1 MSNEESKHIE
11 REEEPKK
18 AENASHIVMAESV
31 RAEQV
36 PTIPIESLETINSLQ
51 PEVSVQSVESTSSV
65 RTPEPLVAQPEEYH
79 RALKDWIQIWRDGIR
94 PYYLPLS
101 LMPVIVGSFLAWAG
115 TVNVHAP
122 SGHFHL
128 SHFIGVIIAAICLHI
143 GANLINDYYDYL
155 RGADTGNVLGPGG
168 LIQQGLIKPTR
179 VLMLGL
185 IAMGLGTFLG
195 MLLSISG
202 GPIVLLFGLLLVLG
216 TYFFSASRFALST
229 IMLGEL
235 ACFVI
240 FGPLLT
246 IGAYMIQTGGKFTSL
261 AFVYSVPLG
270 LLAAATVVVN
280 NLRDFEDDENARKRT
295 LVSALGIGWSRA
307 LYVLFVVA
315 AYLLISLAGVP
326 HGTPHLILI
335 TFWTVPALV
344 VPVSSVLRSTSPA
357 ALHVAMRK
365 TIRVETG
372 FAILLSVGLIVTAFI
387 PVLQQIMA
395 KILHL

>member
-11 REEEPKK
+11 QEEEPKK
-18 AENASHIVMAESV
+18 PDHASHIVMAESV

-36 PTIPIESLETINSLQ
+36 PTIPIESLETISSLQ
-51 PEVSVQSVESTSSV
+51 PEVSVQSMESTGSV
-65 RTPEPLVAQPEEYH
+65 RIPEPLVAQPEEY
-79 RALKDWIQIWRDGIR
+79 RRTLKDWIQIWRDGIR
-94 PYYLPLS
+94 LYYLPLS
-101 LMPVIVGSFLAWAG
+101 LMSVIVGSVLAWTS

-128 SHFIGVIIAAICLHI
+128 SRFIGVVIAAICLHI

-179 VLMLGL
+179 VLTFGL
-185 IAMGLGTFLG
+185 TAIGLGTLLSV
-195 MLLSISG
+195 LLSISG
-202 GPIVLLFGLLLVLG
+202 GPIVLLFSLLLALG
-216 TYFFSASRFALST
+216 TYFFSATRFALST

-246 IGAYMIQTGGKFTSL
+246 IGAYMIQAGGQFTSL
-261 AFVYSVPLG
+261 TFVYSVPLG
-270 LLAAATVVVN
+270 LLAAAAVVVN

-295 LVSALGIGWSRA
+295 LVSALGIGWSRV
-307 LYVLFVVA
+307 LYVLFLVA
-315 AYLLISLAGVP
+315 AYLLIAFAGVP

-335 TFWTVPALV
+335 TFWTLPALV
-344 VPVSSVLRSTSPA
+344 VPVSGVLRSTTPA
-357 ALHVAMRK
+357 ALHVAMRQ

-387 PVLQQIMA
+387 PVLQQIVA
-395 KILHL
+395 KLVHF

>member
-1 MSNEESKHIE
+1 MSNEESKHTE
-11 REEEPKK
+11 QEEEPKK
-18 AENASHIVMAESV
+18 PENASHIVMAESV

-36 PTIPIESLETINSLQ
+36 PTIPIESLETISALQ
-51 PEVSVQSVESTSSV
+51 PEISVQSMESTGSV
-65 RTPEPLVAQPEEYH
+65 KIPEPLVAQPEEY
-79 RALKDWIQIWRDGIR
+79 RRTLKDWIQIWRDGIR
-94 PYYLPLS
+94 LYYLPLS
-101 LMPVIVGSFLAWAG
+101 LMPVIVGSVLAWAG
-115 TVNVHAP
+115 TVNVRA
-122 SGHFHL
+122 SAGHLHL
-128 SHFIGVIIAAICLHI
+128 SRFIGVIIAAIFLHI

-179 VLMLGL
+179 VLTLGL
-185 IAMGLGTFLG
+185 TAMGLGTLLG
-195 MLLSISG
+195 MLLAISG
-202 GPIVLLFGLLLVLG
+202 GPIVLLFGLLLVLEA
-216 TYFFSASRFALST
+216 YFFSATRFALST

-246 IGAYMIQTGGKFTSL
+246 VGAYMIQAGGQFSSL
-261 AFVYSVPLG
+261 AFVYGVPLG

-307 LYVLFVVA
+307 LYVLFLVA
-315 AYLLISLAGVP
+315 AYLLIAFAGVP

-335 TFWTVPALV
+335 TFWTLPALV
-344 VPVSSVLRSTSPA
+344 VPVSGVLRSTSPA
-357 ALHVAMRK
+357 ALHVAMRQ

-387 PVLQQIMA
+387 PVLQHLITKIM
-395 KILHL
+395 HF

>member
-1 MSNEESKHIE
+1 MSEEKSKHSEQEE
-11 REEEPKK
+11 RPRKP
-18 AENASHIVMAESV
+18 ENASHIVMAESV

-36 PTIPIESLETINSLQ
+36 PTVPIESLETISSLQ
-51 PEVSVQSVESTSSV
+51 PEVSVHRVEPTSSV
-65 RTPEPLVAQPEEYH
+65 STPEPLVAQPEEY
-79 RALKDWIQIWRDGIR
+79 RRTMKDWIQIWRDGIR
-94 PYYLPLS
+94 PHYLPLS
-101 LMPVIVGSFLAWAG
+101 LMPVIVGSVLAWTS
-115 TVNVHAP
+115 TVNVHTP

-128 SHFIGVIIAAICLHI
+128 SRFIILCIAAICLHI

-179 VLMLGL
+179 VLTLGL
-185 IAMGLGTFLG
+185 AAMGLGTLLG
-195 MLLSISG
+195 VFPSFYG
-202 GPIVLLFGLLLVLG
+202 GPMVLLFGLLLVLG
-216 TYFFSASRFALST
+216 TYFFSATRFALST

-246 IGAYMIQTGGKFTSL
+246 MGAYMIQAGGQFTSL

-280 NLRDFEDDENARKRT
+280 NLRDFEDDENVRKRT
-295 LVSALGIGWSRA
+295 LVSALGIRWSRA

-315 AYLLISLAGVP
+315 AYLLILLAGVP

-335 TFWTVPALV
+335 TFWTLPALV
-344 VPVSSVLRSTSPA
+344 VPVSGVLRSTSPA
-357 ALHVAMRK
+357 ALHVAMLQ
-365 TIRVETG
+365 TIRVEAG
-372 FAILLSVGLIVTAFI
+372 FAILLSLGLILTAFI
-387 PVLQQIMA
+387 PVLQHLMTA
-395 KILHL
+395 ILHI